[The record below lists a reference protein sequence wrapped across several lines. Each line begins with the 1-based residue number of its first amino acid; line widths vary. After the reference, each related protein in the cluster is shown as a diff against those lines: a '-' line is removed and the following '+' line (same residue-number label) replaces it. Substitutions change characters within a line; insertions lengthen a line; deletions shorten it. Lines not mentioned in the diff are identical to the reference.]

1 MTKNDQIKELL
12 CEKRIDLIR
21 ADKTSS
27 ITPNGICFD
36 GIVCEDC
43 YDLQPKKL
51 LFLLKETNGNDS
63 KGNAPKQYQ
72 DWNYRAWLENQQH
85 KNIPEPNFGN
95 KELYRTFYNLGI
107 IVDVF
112 YGGEGSV
119 EEETV
124 RKNLGKTAI
133 VNLKKTWGGA
143 ATSWKS
149 LNQYLQNDD
158 VRKTLL
164 REIDI
169 IKPDVVVC
177 GGKMEVM
184 NFAKEIFVPNTEGS
198 VPVGGD
204 EVCYFK
210 YHDIVFVDFYHPSC
224 RKGYDFMRTYS
235 KDVFAAL
242 KSI

>member
-1 MTKNDQIKELL
+1 MTKNEQIRELL
-12 CEKRIDLIR
+12 LEKRSGLIR
-21 ADKTSS
+21 ADTTSS

-63 KGNAPKQYQ
+63 KGNAPDQYQ
-72 DWNYRAWLENQQH
+72 DWDYRAWLEYQQH
-85 KNIPEPNFGN
+85 KNVSEPNFGN
-95 KELYRTFYNLGI
+95 QALYRTFYNLGI
-107 IVDVF
+107 IVDIF
-112 YGGEGSV
+112 YGGAGSA

-149 LNQYLQNDD
+149 LNQYLQNGD
-158 VRKTLL
+158 VRQTLL

-169 IKPDVVVC
+169 TKPNVVVC
-177 GGKMEVM
+177 GGKTEVL
-184 NFAKEIFVPNTEGS
+184 NFAKEIFIPHTEGN
-198 VPVGGD
+198 VPTSEGD
-204 EVCYFK
+204 IRYFK
-210 YHDIVFVDFYHPSC
+210 YHDIVFVDFHHPSC

-235 KDVFAAL
+235 KEVFAAL
-242 KSI
+242 QNI